1 MTLHSNGIPQQRSQ
15 QPAAG
20 PGPGHPAP
28 AGGPVRPAMESGRA
42 GAGVPT
48 GEMAMPPS
56 LPDDDYAAR
65 AAAAGR
71 AGDPGPAIG
80 ILGGMGPEATV
91 DLFAKIVRATP
102 ARVDQDH
109 VRIVIDN
116 NPKIPDRTAYLR
128 GEGPDPVPAMV
139 AAIRGLA
146 ALGASLILI
155 PCNTA
160 HVYFDRLQAES
171 PVPILHIMREVAR
184 ALAAG
189 RIPAPGGATGPGAP
203 AAIPGPGN
211 GVPSPWAETRVAGG
225 AAAMANGL
233 PGAGPELPLPAGG
246 PVGLLATE
254 LTVQSGL
261 YHRALAEVGLEVL
274 VPEPEYQALVTRAIF
289 GADGIKAG
297 VYEPARQRL
306 LAAGRHLVER
316 GARVLIA
323 GCTELPLVLRPGD
336 FGVPWVDPAEIL
348 ARAALARVLAAP
360 APATRG

>member
-1 MTLHSNGIPQQRSQ
+1 
-15 QPAAG
+15 
-20 PGPGHPAP
+20 
-28 AGGPVRPAMESGRA
+28 
-42 GAGVPT
+42 
-48 GEMAMPPS
+48 
-56 LPDDDYAAR
+56 
-65 AAAAGR
+65 
-71 AGDPGPAIG
+71 
-80 ILGGMGPEATV
+80 
-91 DLFAKIVRATP
+91 ATP

-316 GARVLIA
+316 GARVSSRDA
-323 GCTELPLVLRPGD
+323 PSCPWSCGPVTSASPGWTRRRSWPGPPWPGSWRRRRRRPGAD
-336 FGVPWVDPAEIL
+336 RAASGGAVTLPGRKGPVPRGRPPAWRLVAWRPPSRPGIPLSHAPAWPRIPRRDPARDGRSKPQSGDPMGGWPRDASRL
-348 ARAALARVLAAP
+348 HR
-360 APATRG
+360 